1 MTRQDITAFFADRQ
15 ALWHAHDAAALA
27 AGHAE
32 EGTVQSPMHGTR
44 RGRHAIADSYSAL
57 FGAFPD
63 WQFTSDDL
71 IIDHDRVAQAFSA
84 EATHVGDFMGL
95 AGTNRRFRIQ
105 GVRIYDMADGLI
117 QTERRLYDFTSLLI
131 QIGVLRSK
139 PARD

>member
-1 MTRQDITAFFADRQ
+1 MTRQETTAFFADRQ
-15 ALWHAHDAAALA
+15 VRWNAHDAQALA
-27 AGHAE
+27 DGHAQ

-44 RGRHAIADSYSAL
+44 RGRHAIADSYAAL
-57 FGAFPD
+57 FSAFPD

-71 IIDHDRVAQAFSA
+71 LVDGDRVAQVFSA

-139 PARD
+139 PAKD